1 MCLQPGATREP
12 WLGVLGPRDAES
24 MAVHLQSLGREERA
38 FRLANPSAAPER
50 IQAAVQQMLTA
61 GLCYGIREP
70 GSGRFIYL
78 GQCVPSDR
86 PGGVELAF
94 SASPDARG
102 GLTLLALAWL
112 LPRLAFDRVQ
122 FVELRYNPFNPAMDA
137 LVTRLQWR
145 RETTGDGTRA
155 VFQVPQT
162 PVALSAQVQ
171 AWRAMAAV
179 SPRARL

>member
-1 MCLQPGATREP
+1 MLPQPGVTREP
-12 WLGVLGPRDAES
+12 WVGVLGPGDAES
-24 MAVHLQSLGREERA
+24 MAVHLESLGREERVL
-38 FRLANPSAAPER
+38 RLATHGAAPER
-50 IQAAVQQMLTA
+50 IQAAVRQMLAA

-70 GSGRFIYL
+70 GGGRLIYL
-78 GQCVPSDR
+78 GQCVPSAQR
-86 PGGVELAF
+86 GGVELAF

-112 LPRLAFDRVQ
+112 LPRLAADGVR
-122 FVELRYNPFNPAMDA
+122 FVELRYGFFNPAMEA

-145 RETTGDGTRA
+145 HETTLDGTRA

-171 AWRAMAAV
+171 AWRAMATV
-179 SPRARL
+179 SALARQ